1 MAREEGTENLREV
14 LEQTIIEE
22 DNKLFDEKI
31 GDERNAIAGNL
42 VDFYKLKLE
51 EDKLAQEYDLKMKEI
66 LSKVVD
72 GNNLT
77 KEEAMHAQELILTGQ
92 ATPAQIAC
100 FLTALRIKGETL
112 DELTGLAT
120 VLRDKAQTISPKL
133 DKYVDFV
140 GTGGDCTYSFNIST
154 TSAFVV
160 AAAGLPVAKHGNRSI
175 SSKSGS
181 GDVLEALGV
190 NISADPKIVEECV
203 EKVGIGFMFAPHF
216 NPAMKYVGPVRSE
229 LGIRTVFNTLGPL
242 SNPSRAKAMV
252 VGVYSPKLTE
262 IMAGAMM
269 NLGVER
275 GFVVSGHDNMDEFTL
290 TGSSTVSEI
299 KDGKVTTYEVTP
311 EQFGLSCCKL
321 EDLQGGDG
329 AVNAQ
334 ITKNILSGKEQGP
347 KRDIILLNAGA
358 ALYIGGKAD
367 SIKDGIALA
376 AQTIDSGKGL
386 EVIENLV
393 KLTNA

>member
-1 MAREEGTENLREV
+1 
-14 LEQTIIEE
+14 
-22 DNKLFDEKI
+22 
-31 GDERNAIAGNL
+31 
-42 VDFYKLKLE
+42 
-51 EDKLAQEYDLKMKEI
+51 MKEI
-66 LSKVVD
+66 LSKLVD

-133 DKYVDFV
+133 DNYVDFV

-190 NISADPKIVEECV
+190 NISTDPKIVEECV
-203 EKVGIGFMFAPHF
+203 ENVGIGFMFAPHF

-376 AQTIDSGKGL
+376 AQTTDSGKGL

>member
-1 MAREEGTENLREV
+1 
-14 LEQTIIEE
+14 
-22 DNKLFDEKI
+22 
-31 GDERNAIAGNL
+31 
-42 VDFYKLKLE
+42 
-51 EDKLAQEYDLKMKEI
+51 MKEI
-66 LSKVVD
+66 LSKLVD

-190 NISADPKIVEECV
+190 NISTDPKIVEECV
-203 EKVGIGFMFAPHF
+203 ENVGIGFMFAPHF